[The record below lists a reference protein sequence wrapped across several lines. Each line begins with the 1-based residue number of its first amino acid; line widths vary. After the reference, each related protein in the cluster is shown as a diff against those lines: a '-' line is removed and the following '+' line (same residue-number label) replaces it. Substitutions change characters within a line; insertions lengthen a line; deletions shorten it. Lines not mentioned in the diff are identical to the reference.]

1 MTERPETLTEEVTRY
16 VRFDAAHAARVAAL
30 APRVRP
36 HFDRIVAVFYERI
49 REHENAHAVFRDEAQ
64 IGRLQRSLTRWLE
77 NLFGG
82 RYDAA
87 HFADTARVG
96 QVHVIV
102 GLPQRYMP
110 LAMALIRSEIVRITV
125 AELGAEGAE
134 TARSVDLLLDVELT
148 VMMESYRQHFDE
160 RIRAVTTGR
169 FAAGADG
176 EVVRR
181 SAQAIELANVVVVG
195 TDAAGSILLFNR
207 EAERVTGWARDE
219 CTGKNALELLFPD
232 DARPR
237 VRELFLASA
246 AGGKTDVAFHATLS
260 TRSKKTREVRWHLVR
275 AQSVESGPAEAELYF
290 VGHDVTDETRMA
302 ERTHRAERL
311 AAVGMLAAGLA
322 HEIRNPLNGAHLHV
336 TFLERSLKKMDAAP
350 DLIDAV
356 ATVSSELRRLSSLVT
371 EFLEFARPQTLAR
384 GDTILCD
391 VVTRAEAVLRPDAE
405 RVGVVLSLDL
415 PVSPVRVL
423 ADADKLEQVV
433 LNLARNAVEAFPPGA
448 PGRVTLRVRRTP
460 RRGVIEIEDD
470 GPGLPSE
477 GAPIFDAFYS
487 TKPGGTGLG
496 LPIAHRIVTDHEGS
510 ISVES
515 TQGRT
520 VFTVALPIA
529 ADAPPEVSSP

>member
-36 HFDRIVAVFYERI
+36 HFDRIARLFYERI
-49 REHENAHAVFRDEAQ
+49 REHEDAHAVFRDEAQ
-64 IGRLQRSLTRWLE
+64 IARLQRSLQRWLE
-77 NLFGG
+77 NLFTG
-82 RYDAA
+82 RYDEG

-110 LAMALIRSEIVRITV
+110 LAMALIRGELVRV
-125 AELGAEGAE
+125 VLAELGPDGAE
-134 TARSVDLLLDVELT
+134 AARSLDLLLDIELT
-148 VMMESYRQHFDE
+148 VMIESYRRHFDD

-176 EVVRR
+176 DVVRR
-181 SAQAIELANVVVVG
+181 SAQAMELANVIVVG
-195 TDAAGSILLFNR
+195 TDAGGRILLFNR
-207 EAERVTGWARDE
+207 EAERTTGWARDE
-219 CTGKNALELLFPD
+219 CAGQNALDLLFPD
-232 DARPR
+232 DTRPR

-246 AGGKTDVAFHATLS
+246 AGGKTDVAFPATLA
-260 TRSKKTREVRWHLVR
+260 TRAKKTRDVRWHLVR
-275 AQSVESGPAEAELYF
+275 GQSAQSGPSEAELFF
-290 VGHDVTDETRMA
+290 VGHDVTDETLMA

-336 TFLERSLKKMDAAP
+336 TFLERSLKKMGAQP
-350 DLIDAV
+350 ELLDAV
-356 ATVSSELRRLSSLVT
+356 DTVATELQRLSSLVT
-371 EFLEFARPQTLAR
+371 EFLQFARPQTLVR
-384 GDTILCD
+384 RHTMLGD
-391 VVTRAEAVLRPDAE
+391 VVGRAAAVLRPDAE
-405 RVGVVLSLDL
+405 RLGVALETDF
-415 PVSPVRVL
+415 PVSPVPVM

-433 LNLARNAVEAFPPGA
+433 LNLARNAVEAFPRGA
-448 PGRVTLRVRRTP
+448 GGRVTLRVRRTP

-470 GPGLPSE
+470 GPGLPSAD
-477 GAPIFDAFYS
+477 APIFDAFFS

-496 LPIAHRIVTDHEGS
+496 LPIAHRIVTDHEGT

-515 TQGRT
+515 GRGRT
-520 VFTVALPIA
+520 LFTVALPVSET
-529 ADAPPEVSSP
+529 PPEGSAP